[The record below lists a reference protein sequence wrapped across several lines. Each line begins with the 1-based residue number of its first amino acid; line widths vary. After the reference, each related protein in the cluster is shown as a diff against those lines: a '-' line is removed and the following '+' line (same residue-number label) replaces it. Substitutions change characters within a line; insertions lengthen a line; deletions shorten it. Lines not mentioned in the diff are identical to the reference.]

1 MHSLSV
7 YPLFPPYCLLLL
19 LHKVVFKIVY
29 AVIQRQN
36 SWFTYVK
43 TILITKMNPV
53 KIKSK
58 ENVKHRGQ
66 IVVEQWCVLTTC
78 LLACVHLLPD
88 CYPPA
93 THRQLV
99 TFMEGILRCKSVFF
113 FFTILGT
120 LKFRQDNYLVR
131 LWKTSWFGLK
141 SQGCFTYCKYM
152 LAS

>member
-19 LHKVVFKIVY
+19 LYKVVFKILY
-29 AVIQRQN
+29 AVIQTQN

-53 KIKSK
+53 KNKSK

-66 IVVEQWCVLTTC
+66 IVVEQWCVLTTG

-88 CYPPA
+88 LL
-93 THRQLV
+93 LV
-99 TFMEGILRCKSVFF
+99 SSSSLLWKDSWGVRVFF
-113 FFTILGT
+113 FFLTLLGT
-120 LKFRQDNYLVR
+120 LKFRQDNYFVR
-131 LWKTSWFGLK
+131 LWKTSCFGLK
-141 SQGCFTYCKYM
+141 SRGCFTYWM
-152 LAS
+152 